1 VAPAT
6 LASAH
11 SPAPRSPQAITRR
24 GPQARERRLQRQRP
38 EKTSASTLATGAVR
52 RRAWVSPPSAPLAF
66 AALALKA
73 TACCL
78 LKRGFRRVRMSIA
91 RLLDTWTVSR
101 ATNFSPTASSFICGR
116 GALTVCISA
125 SASRPY
131 AIHDKCAPSNP
142 FRLLQPDMQVVL
154 APQIFEVK

>member
-1 VAPAT
+1 MAPAT

-101 ATNFSPTASSFICGR
+101 YELQPDRIVFYLWPWRADGVHFSFRFTPR
-116 GALTVCISA
+116 H
-125 SASRPY
+125 
-131 AIHDKCAPSNP
+131 AIHAKGAPATLSDYYN
-142 FRLLQPDMQVVL
+142 PDMQVVL
-154 APQIFEVK
+154 APQTFEVK